1 MIDNFV
7 KVFLFNRYS
16 RLGASSRLR
25 SYQYLPY
32 LKQNGIDVT
41 VAPLLGDD
49 YINDLYSGKG
59 RRKAVVFRAYL
70 QRIKDLIEVRRF
82 NLIWIEKEL
91 FPFFPAWGEALLD
104 FVGIPYI
111 VDYDDA
117 IFHNYDLHPKKLVR
131 LLLGTKIDHVMK
143 RAAVVI
149 VGNSYLGER
158 ARRAGAR
165 RIELIPTV
173 IDLKRYRVMPKLND
187 STFTIG
193 WIGSP
198 GTSKYINLIKPALS
212 EVCKNNDARVILVG
226 AGPIKLDG
234 VPLEIKPWTEEDEV
248 EAIQS
253 FDVGIMPLPD
263 EPWERGKCGY
273 KLIQYM
279 ACGIPV
285 VASPVS
291 VNRQIVDHGVNG
303 FLASNIAEWIDTL
316 KQLRDNASI
325 RYKMGYAGRRK
336 VEEQYCI
343 QVTAPRLIDIMHSIA
358 KR

>member
-1 MIDNFV
+1 MKDI
-7 KVFLFNRYS
+7 KILLMARYS

-25 SYQYLPY
+25 FYQYLPY
-32 LKQNGIDVT
+32 LKQNGIDVK
-41 VAPLLGDD
+41 VASLLGDD

-59 RRKAVVFRAYL
+59 RRKTVVFHAYFRRMKEL
-70 QRIKDLIEVRRF
+70 LRVRHF

-104 FVGIPYI
+104 FVGVPYI

-117 IFHNYDLHPKKLVR
+117 IFHNYDLHPNKLVR
-131 LLLGTKIDHVMK
+131 FLLGAKIDRVMK

-149 VGNSYLGER
+149 VGNSYLAER
-158 ARRAGAR
+158 AYRAGAR

-173 IDLKRYRVMPKLND
+173 VDIKRYRVIPKISNLP
-187 STFTIG
+187 FTIG

-198 GTSKYINLIKPALS
+198 GTSKYINLIRPALS
-212 EVCKNNDARVILVG
+212 EVSKNGNVRVTLVG
-226 AGPIKLDG
+226 SGPIKLHG
-234 VPLEIKPWTEEDEV
+234 VPLEIKPWTEESEV
-248 EAIQS
+248 EAIQT

-279 ACGIPV
+279 ACGKPV

-291 VNRQIVDHGVNG
+291 VNRQIVEHGVNG
-303 FLASNIAEWIDTL
+303 FLASDIADWITAL
-316 KQLRDNASI
+316 EKLRDNVSL
-325 RYKMGYAGRRK
+325 RKEMGFAGRRK

-343 QVTAPRLIDIMHSIA
+343 QVTAPRLLDIMRNIA
-358 KR
+358 RH